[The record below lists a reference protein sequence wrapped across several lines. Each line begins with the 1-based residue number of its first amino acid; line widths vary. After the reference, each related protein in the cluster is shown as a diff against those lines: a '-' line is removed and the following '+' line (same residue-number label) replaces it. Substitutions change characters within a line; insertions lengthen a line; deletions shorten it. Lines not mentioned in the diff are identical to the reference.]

1 MTLRVFIQNEAG
13 TNRKHY
19 HDEKTLELK
28 RVVDVSKPYPFP
40 YGFILDT
47 TADDGWNV
55 DCYVLTDRRL
65 RTGEIVECEAIGLM
79 EQVEDGHEDHNVL
92 ATLIGESRTVNPET
106 EAVLAAFSRNVFAHV
121 AGKRMQVGRFLGRA
135 EAEAHIAA
143 HRDRNGVAG
152 L

>member
-1 MTLRVFIQNEAG
+1 MVRVFIQNEAG

-19 HDEKTLELK
+19 HDEKTLALK
-28 RVVDVSKPYPFP
+28 RVVEVSKPYPFP

-65 RTGEIVECEAIGLM
+65 RTGEIVECEPIGLM

-92 ATLIGESRTVNPET
+92 ATLAGESRTVDVET
-106 EAVLAAFSRNVFAHV
+106 QADLTAFSLNVFGHV
-121 AGKRMQVGRFLGRA
+121 DGKRMQVGRFLGRA
-135 EAEAHIAA
+135 EAEAHIRS
-143 HRDRNGVAG
+143 HRDR
-152 L
+152 LR

>member
-1 MTLRVFIQNEAG
+1 MVRVFIQNEAG

-28 RVVDVSKPYPFP
+28 RVVEVSTPYPFP

-65 RTGEIVECEAIGLM
+65 RTGEIVECEPIGLM

-92 ATLIGESRTVNPET
+92 ATLAGESRTVDGDIQAHLT
-106 EAVLAAFSRNVFAHV
+106 AFSLNVFSHV
-121 AGKRMQVGRFLGRA
+121 DGKRMQVGRFLGRA

-143 HRDRNGVAG
+143 HRDGPR
-152 L
+152 

>member
-1 MTLRVFIQNEAG
+1 MMRVFIQNEAG

-28 RVVDVSKPYPFP
+28 RVVEVSQLYPFA

-65 RTGEIVECEAIGLM
+65 RTGEIVECEPIGLM

-106 EAVLAAFSRNVFAHV
+106 QEVLAAFSLHVFAHV
-121 AGKRMQVGRFLGRA
+121 AGKRMHVGRFLGRA
-135 EAEAHIAA
+135 EAEAHVTA
-143 HRDRNGVAG
+143 HRDRNGPAG
-152 L
+152 P